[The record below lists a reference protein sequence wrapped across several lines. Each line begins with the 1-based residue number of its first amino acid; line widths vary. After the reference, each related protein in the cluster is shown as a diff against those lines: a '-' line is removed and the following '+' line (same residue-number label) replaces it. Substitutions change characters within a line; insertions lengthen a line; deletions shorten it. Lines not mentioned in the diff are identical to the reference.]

1 MPDTLR
7 RHRGTTLLTIAA
19 LPVLFA
25 AGLLVMEKPVDSPRP
40 VPVRSERVAP
50 VPDVPRPQ
58 PLLTTTFGEG
68 SEAEPT
74 MVW

>member
-19 LPVLFA
+19 IPMLFA
-25 AGLLVMEKPVDSPRP
+25 AGLLVTEKPVDSPLP
-40 VPVRSERVAP
+40 VVRNERVAP

-58 PLLTTTFGEG
+58 PMLTTTFSES
-68 SEAEPT
+68 SEAEPI